1 MVAIYHRGM
10 RVFVVDDASFI
21 RILCRHYIQKAGYEV
36 CGEAYDGA
44 QALEDIRKTQ
54 PDCVIMDLALPS
66 INGVDIM
73 KKINREYPHI
83 QFVVVS
89 SLDKNFCDTR
99 LESVEYLQFL
109 TKPFEPEHLK
119 KALDL
124 ASQHMEKLQ
133 HG

>member
-1 MVAIYHRGM
+1 M

-21 RILCRHYIQKAGYEV
+21 RILCRHYIQKAGYTV

-54 PDCVIMDLALPS
+54 ADCVIMDLALPS
-66 INGVDIM
+66 INGADIM
-73 KKINREYPHI
+73 KKINREYPQI
-83 QFVVVS
+83 QFIVVS

-99 LESVEYLQFL
+99 LEEVQYLQFL
-109 TKPFEPEHLK
+109 TKPFEPEDLK

-124 ASQHMEKLQ
+124 ASQQMEKLQ